1 MGDILDDL
9 TKAVP
14 AVLALGAV
22 LVYGLLILAYSQ
34 FYTEL
39 GVRPSEVGLQ
49 YGPGIG
55 GIAGVAIVLLVGSAI
70 IWSLYAAF
78 AVIRAAVRRPRV
90 AAPDAQTSRRSG
102 RAKLK
107 ELAELWPDHLRDRRA
122 VAGRVITIILAVS
135 VVFGLYML
143 IVADRQAD
151 TVKEG
156 GVIEPWRFLFGV
168 EVLAVRA
175 DPAEVQILSRG
186 STDAQLPPVRLPV
199 GDLFY
204 LGRSDGMVV
213 LYEAGQRGEQHVWHL
228 PTSAVSVRASNC
240 ETKHSRTDPLCD

>member
-1 MGDILDDL
+1 
-9 TKAVP
+9 
-14 AVLALGAV
+14 
-22 LVYGLLILAYSQ
+22 VYGLLILAYSQ

-55 GIAGVAIVLLVGSAI
+55 GIAGVAIVLLVGSATTWI
-70 IWSLYAAF
+70 LYAAF
-78 AVIRAAVRRPRV
+78 ELVMAAVRRPRG
-90 AAPDAQTSRRSG
+90 AAPDAQPSRRGG
-102 RAKLK
+102 RAKLR
-107 ELAELWPDHLRDRRA
+107 ELADLWPDHLRDRRA
-122 VAGRVITIILAVS
+122 IAGRVITIILAVS
-135 VVFGLYML
+135 LVFGFYML

-175 DPAEVQILSRG
+175 DPATVQTISRG
-186 STDAQLPPVRLPV
+186 STDSQPPLMRLPAD
-199 GDLFY
+199 DLFY

-213 LYEAGQRGEQHVWHL
+213 MYEAGQRGEQHVWHL
-228 PTSAVSVRASNC
+228 PASGVSVRASNC
-240 ETKHSRTDPLCD
+240 ETKHSATDPLCN